1 MNATSI
7 CLLISLALGLAT
19 ALGGLGA
26 FLTVAI
32 FTAGGL
38 LIGRWLDGEIDLDG
52 LLRSAR
58 QPRNRR

>member
-7 CLLISLALGLAT
+7 CLLISAALGLAT
-19 ALGGLGA
+19 ALGGFGA
-26 FLTVAI
+26 LLTVAA

-52 LLRSAR
+52 LLRST
-58 QPRNRR
+58 RRPGDRR